1 MIRIATRS
9 DLKPIASL
17 LVEFVQESSYAN
29 HTSTVDEMHIRSL
42 VLGLLH
48 MGTIWLYEEEGKLVG
63 LLAAIKE
70 ANMWMPNKRSLREVV
85 WYVKPEY
92 RKRSS
97 GGKLFV
103 HFTKHAESLK
113 QRGEIEGYFT
123 TRMATTADFDL
134 ESRGFRLVEK
144 MYLKD

>member
-9 DLKPIASL
+9 DLKPIAQL
-17 LVEFVQESSYAN
+17 LGEFLKDTAYTEHIDEAN
-29 HTSTVDEMHIRSL
+29 ELHLRQI
-42 VLGLLH
+42 VLGVLH
-48 MGTIWLYEEEGKLVG
+48 TGVIWLYEEEGQLVG

-70 ANMWMPNKRSLREVV
+70 ANIWVPSKVSFRELV

-92 RKRSS
+92 RNRSS

-103 HFTKHAESLK
+103 NFTKHAEALK
-113 QRGEIEGYFT
+113 QRGEIAGYFT
-123 TRMATTADFDL
+123 TRMGTTADYDL

-144 MYLKD
+144 LYLKD